1 MFSVAAFMVQ
11 TKDYIIATR
20 NHNELQFES
29 GRKFGNSDTAGLQH
43 KGMAIVNS
51 HPKFVKLDELNPTV
65 QGDWENKFDYQ
76 YSSVSEAI
84 VTCLIRNMDTDT
96 QFKSVEYDFELFD
109 MGNKKVS
116 GTISDNYL
124 SKNESEWILSS
135 GHTTVTHTTVD
146 LDTYVSKVIDVKSD
160 SKLPNLIDMMVN
172 QNVNPE
178 TAKHFL
184 IQQIGFDI
192 LTGNRDRL
200 NNPSNF
206 VFAHNV
212 EKEESYPVN
221 MDYGRCLQL
230 PIWSKTAEQN
240 FELESEYYEED
251 IDDFAKDMISKN
263 DSIYHS
269 LNINESISKLNENGY
284 QPFKINMANLTSD
297 LDKLKDKINSL
308 DVPFKKFATVKI
320 EAFKQALQLPQIQ
333 KLWQN
338 TEIQL
343 DFSGLEERNDTH
355 GTNI

>member
-124 SKNESEWILSS
+124 SENESEWILSS

-146 LDTYVSKVIDVKSD
+146 LDTYVSNVIDVKSD
-160 SKLPNLIDMMVN
+160 SKLPNLIEMMVN

-269 LNINESISKLNENGY
+269 LNINESILKLNENGY

>member
-1 MFSVAAFMVQ
+1 MVQ
-11 TKDYIIATR
+11 TAEYIIATR

-43 KGMAIVNS
+43 KGMAIVDNC
-51 HPKFVKLDELNPTV
+51 PKFVKLDDLNPTV
-65 QGDWENKFDYQ
+65 RGDWENKSDYQ

-109 MGNKKVS
+109 MGNRKVS

-124 SKNESEWILSS
+124 SENELEWVLSS
-135 GHTTVTHTTVD
+135 GYKSVTHTAVD
-146 LDTYVSKVIDVKSD
+146 IDTYVSDVVDAKSD
-160 SKLPNLIDMMVN
+160 NKLSNLIKMMVK

-184 IQQIGFDI
+184 IQQTGFDI

-212 EKEESYPVN
+212 EKEESYPIN
-221 MDYGRCLQL
+221 MDYGRCLPL
-230 PIWSKTAEQN
+230 PIWSTTTEQN
-240 FELESEYYEED
+240 FDIDTEYYEED

-263 DSIYHS
+263 DSIYRS
-269 LNINESISKLNENGY
+269 MNINESIAKLNENGY
-284 QPFKINMANLTSD
+284 QPFKINMSNLTND
-297 LDKLKDKINSL
+297 LDKLKDRINNL
-308 DVPFKKFATVKI
+308 DVPFKKFTTIKI
-320 EAFKQALQLPQIQ
+320 EAFKHALQLPHIQ

-343 DFSGLEERNDTH
+343 DFDGLEERSEIN
-355 GTNI
+355 GINI